1 MFCFTPSNSI
11 NDKFKSYLKGHCK
24 DKSKQSVKCKSNV
37 KWLWNTLYWRLY
49 WFTVDNFDLL
59 SVFLH
64 GGADHLI
71 MIFSFLWD
79 FWVSVLYTVIMM
91 IIPYGRNE
99 SPPHHTHPPP
109 LRITQLINSKSNFL
123 TLSKRSF
130 WKMVYPPT
138 HFGGSGAGR
147 GSKKGGKFHVISCPF
162 R

>member
-99 SPPHHTHPPP
+99 SPPPPHPPP
-109 LRITQLINSKSNFL
+109 SPPHNTTHQFKIKFSDPVQKIFLENGLSPNPFWRI
-123 TLSKRSF
+123 R
-130 WKMVYPPT
+130 
-138 HFGGSGAGR
+138 GGEGE
-147 GSKKGGKFHVISCPF
+147 
-162 R
+162 